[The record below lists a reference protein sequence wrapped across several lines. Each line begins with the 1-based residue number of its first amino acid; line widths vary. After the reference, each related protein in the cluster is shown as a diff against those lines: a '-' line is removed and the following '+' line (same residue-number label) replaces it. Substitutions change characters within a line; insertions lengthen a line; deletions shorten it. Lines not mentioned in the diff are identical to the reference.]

1 MSRRIKAKARY
12 STRRRRLRTVSAF
25 LLAVAIADALIVIL
39 VGSGAFPL
47 LDILRPLCIA
57 ILALPLMAGKEW
69 ARRAMVTVAAIGGA
83 WLLLSFSY
91 FFFSTS
97 LLHPD
102 VRTFLYG
109 YPALG
114 GAYLAFAIYLAF
126 SNGVTREILRANG

>member
-1 MSRRIKAKARY
+1 MSRTKARY
-12 STRRRRLRTVSAF
+12 STRRRRLRTISAF
-25 LLAVAIADALIVIL
+25 LLALAIADALIVIL
-39 VGSGAFPL
+39 VGSGVFPL

-57 ILALPLMAGKEW
+57 ILALPLMAGRDW
-69 ARRAMVTVAAIGGA
+69 ARRVMVVVAAISGA

-97 LLHPD
+97 LLRPE
-102 VRTFLYG
+102 VQAFLYG

-114 GAYLAFAIYLAF
+114 GVYLAIAIFLAV